1 MMYSESYHISG
12 LCTVNRNNKRNE
24 WLITGRVLNYGN
36 ELGSRSNG
44 IERLT
49 IADRA
54 IVAFEMA
61 RVLAVAPAPSL
72 LGLPPTCTVCL

>member
-1 MMYSESYHISG
+1 MMYSESYQISG

-24 WLITGRVLNYGN
+24 WLIAGRVLNYGN

-72 LGLPPTCTVCL
+72 LGLLPTCTVCL